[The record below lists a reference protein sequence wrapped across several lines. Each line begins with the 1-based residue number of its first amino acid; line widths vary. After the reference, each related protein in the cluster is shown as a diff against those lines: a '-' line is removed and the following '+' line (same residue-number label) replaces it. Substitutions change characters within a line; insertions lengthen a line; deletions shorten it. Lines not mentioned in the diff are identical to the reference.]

1 MPGLVS
7 HLEGRWLPVR
17 KTREKSR
24 GHAPM
29 KSRFLLTRAGDACF
43 LSLDSMGAGQQEQ
56 EEADARMPDFA
67 FSAEAF
73 PMETNDPIPL
83 FLSNPIEVPE
93 QAGSLQ
99 PWERVVLSSRILK
112 TGILI
117 VTAAAIVFAVLLAGN
132 PLVLFENAKA
142 TLFATS
148 ASQDG
153 TRQSMPITQ
162 STADTQP
169 LPPTAREAPKG
180 DEIAAA
186 LKTADQSQTDTRQP
200 SPEALLNQSQAWA
213 EDARVQVRPVQ
224 PVQDPQAQVVQ
235 TAPEHIRPV
244 QKQQQ
249 VRPVQRAKIVKNVR
263 AKVVKNVRVQVR
275 PEQNAQAQ
283 DQSVQNA
290 RAQKSRL
297 VQSTGRLN

>member
-1 MPGLVS
+1 VPVNKEQKKLMPGC
-7 HLEGRWLPVR
+7 PI
-17 KTREKSR
+17 
-24 GHAPM
+24 
-29 KSRFLLTRAGDACF
+29 
-43 LSLDSMGAGQQEQ
+43 
-56 EEADARMPDFA
+56 FA
-67 FSAEAF
+67 FSAEAS

-93 QAGSLQ
+93 QTGSLQ
-99 PWERVVLSSRILK
+99 PWERAVTASRIL
-112 TGILI
+112 TIGIWF
-117 VTAAAIVFAVLLAGN
+117 VTAAAIVFAILSAGN

-142 TLFATS
+142 SLFATS
-148 ASQDG
+148 APQDG
-153 TRQSMPITQ
+153 TGQSMPIIQ

-169 LPPTAREAPKG
+169 LPPTASEAPKG

-186 LKTADQSQTDTRQP
+186 LKTADQSQTDTRPP
-200 SPEALLNQSQAWA
+200 SAEALLNQSQAWA
-213 EDARVQVRPVQ
+213 EDARVQIRPVQ

-263 AKVVKNVRVQVR
+263 AKVVKNARVQVR

-290 RAQKSRL
+290 QAQKSRL

>member
-1 MPGLVS
+1 
-7 HLEGRWLPVR
+7 
-17 KTREKSR
+17 
-24 GHAPM
+24 M
-29 KSRFLLTRAGDACF
+29 KSRFLLTRASDSCVLG
-43 LSLDSMGAGQQEQ
+43 LDSKGAGQQEQ
-56 EEADARMPDFA
+56 ETDARMPDFA
-67 FSAEAF
+67 FSAEAS

-99 PWERVVLSSRILK
+99 PWDRAVLSSRILK
-112 TGILI
+112 TSILI
-117 VTAAAIVFAVLLAGN
+117 VTAAAIVFAILSVGN
-132 PLVLFENAKA
+132 PLVLFENVTAS
-142 TLFATS
+142 LFATS
-148 ASQDG
+148 APQDG
-153 TRQSMPITQ
+153 TGQSMPMIQ

-169 LPPTAREAPKG
+169 LLPTASDAPTD
-180 DEIAAA
+180 DEIATN
-186 LKTADQSQTDTRQP
+186 LKTADQSQTNISQP
-200 SPEALLNQSQAWA
+200 SAEALLNQSQAWA

-235 TAPEHIRPV
+235 TAPEQIRPV

-249 VRPVQRAKIVKNVR
+249 VRPLQRAKIVKNVR
-263 AKVVKNVRVQVR
+263 AKVVKNARVQVR

-290 RAQKSRL
+290 QAQKSRL